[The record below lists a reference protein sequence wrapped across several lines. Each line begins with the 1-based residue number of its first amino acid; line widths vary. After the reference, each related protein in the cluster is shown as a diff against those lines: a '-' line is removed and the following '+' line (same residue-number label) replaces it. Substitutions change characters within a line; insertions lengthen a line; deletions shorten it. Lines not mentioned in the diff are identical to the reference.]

1 MVKRLG
7 HGIIRTQIQ
16 HTDSVTDLTARRQNN
31 HRRVIFRRAVRAQ
44 KAAPI
49 PVGQHDIQQNQVVFT
64 RLYKGRRVSNLSCV
78 INSMAIKTNARRN
91 SVRKLEIVFDQKVFH
106 RARQLSL
113 QVTGLC
119 QVTMIVYR
127 HGAVRRTATKR
138 ENKMKTL
145 KMGRRALMA
154 TAIATFG
161 LGNAAFAD
169 GHQVLDDIHFLIPG
183 GAGGGWDGTARGTGE
198 ALTEAGLVGSASYE
212 NMSGGGGGVAIGYM
226 IENAESLDNT
236 LMVNSTPIVIR
247 SLTGVFPHNF
257 RDLTLVSGTI
267 GDYAAIVVGKDSP
280 INSMDDLLAAWD
292 ADQNGTPIGGGSV
305 PGGMDHL
312 VAAMVMEAS
321 GRDALGVN
329 YIPYDAGGTAMAALL
344 SGEIAALST
353 GFSEAVDLSNAG
365 EVKIIGV
372 TADERVDAAPD
383 AMTMMEQGIDTT
395 FVNWRGFFA
404 APGLAD
410 DKLEAYKTAIAAMYD
425 TPEWEAVRA
434 RNGWVNIHN
443 PGDEFEAFLEEQE
456 TVIGDLMRKLGFL

>member
-1 MVKRLG
+1 M
-7 HGIIRTQIQ
+7 T
-16 HTDSVTDLTARRQNN
+16 T
-31 HRRVIFRRAVRAQ
+31 F
-44 KAAPI
+44 
-49 PVGQHDIQQNQVVFT
+49 
-64 RLYKGRRVSNLSCV
+64 
-78 INSMAIKTNARRN
+78 
-91 SVRKLEIVFDQKVFH
+91 
-106 RARQLSL
+106 
-113 QVTGLC
+113 
-119 QVTMIVYR
+119 
-127 HGAVRRTATKR
+127 
-138 ENKMKTL
+138 
-145 KMGRRALMA
+145 KMGRRALIA
-154 TAIATFG
+154 TAVATLG
-161 LGNAAFAD
+161 LGTPAFAD
-169 GHQVLDDIHFLIPG
+169 GHQVLDDVHFIIPG

-198 ALTEAGLVGSASYE
+198 ALTESGLVGTATYE

-226 IENAESLDNT
+226 IENAASLEDT

-257 RDLTLVSGTI
+257 RDLTLVAGTI

-280 INSMDDLLAAWD
+280 INTMDDLLAAFD
-292 ADQNGTPIGGGSV
+292 ADQAGTPIGGGSV

-372 TADERVDAAPD
+372 TAGERVAAAPD

-395 FVNWRGFFA
+395 FVNWRGFFG
-404 APGLAD
+404 APGMSDEKLAQYQD
-410 DKLEAYKTAIAAMYD
+410 AIAAMYD
-425 TPEWEAVRA
+425 TEEWETVRA

-443 PGDEFEAFLEEQE
+443 PGDDFQTFLEEQE
-456 TVIGDLMRKLGFL
+456 TVIGDLMTKLGFL